1 MYSTQAF
8 FGKKLVYIYLVNQ
21 LGLNLSLDLII
32 KQAKH
37 KNNDV
42 FSNKYIRLDFKMF
55 IMIYLYI
62 YAYIK
67 ICSQK
72 LEIELCIFVNIH
84 IHKISN

>member
-42 FSNKYIRLDFKMF
+42 FSNKLTSI
-55 IMIYLYI
+55 
-62 YAYIK
+62 
-67 ICSQK
+67 
-72 LEIELCIFVNIH
+72 
-84 IHKISN
+84 